1 MGKNNWQGI
10 FGHMVQYLLTLQ
22 QYGKMVT
29 TTVMKL
35 PECTTNGS
43 RMICSLNLSSQT
55 RWATHRRQPSLLTAS
70 CCATSQVMPMLFK
83 SCDMVS
89 IQLTVSCCATSQVMP
104 MLFKSCDMVSIQFF
118 RGLPGFLFVSLIF
131 QCTACLGSLLLS
143 IRRTCPSH
151 LSLLSFMM
159 RFIFSSYL
167 HMILN
172 CHMAAA

>member
-43 RMICSLNLSSQT
+43 RMICSLILSSQT
-55 RWATHRRQPSLLTAS
+55 RWATHRRQPSLLTA
-70 CCATSQVMPMLFK
+70 
-83 SCDMVS
+83 
-89 IQLTVSCCATSQVMP
+89 SCCATSQVMP